1 MTDLALSVVLL
12 MVRRLQSLWVAG
24 IKSQISDNRITLVTV
39 YVSYIYIYALCL
51 LVCISYILYYMYLFT
66 CYLTQKH
73 VHET

>member
-12 MVRRLQSLWVAG
+12 MVRSLQSLWVAG
-24 IKSQISDNRITLVTV
+24 IKSHISDNRITLVTV
-39 YVSYIYIYALCL
+39 YV
-51 LVCISYILYYMYLFT
+51 SYILYYMYLFT